1 LTGDETIAN
10 SKGCGSCHQTGYNGR
25 VAIMEILSLDDR
37 LRQYL
42 LKNGNLE
49 GCDRVVDDANLKPY
63 EIKDSII
70 NLQTSVEEITS
81 QLNVT

>member
-1 LTGDETIAN
+1 
-10 SKGCGSCHQTGYNGR
+10 
-25 VAIMEILSLDDR
+25 MEILSLDDR

-49 GCDRVVDDANLKPY
+49 GCDKVVDHVNLKPY

-70 NLQTSVEEITS
+70 SLKTGGEEIAS